1 MKGGKNYYVELCG
14 EILAITKMANS
25 GLDRDGAISPTQSR
39 NRDLNLTFRWP
50 GHRLRNQRSC
60 EVQRK
65 VEVEGGGI

>member
-1 MKGGKNYYVELCG
+1 MKGGKNYYVELFG

-50 GHRLRNQRSC
+50 GQ
-60 EVQRK
+60 
-65 VEVEGGGI
+65 